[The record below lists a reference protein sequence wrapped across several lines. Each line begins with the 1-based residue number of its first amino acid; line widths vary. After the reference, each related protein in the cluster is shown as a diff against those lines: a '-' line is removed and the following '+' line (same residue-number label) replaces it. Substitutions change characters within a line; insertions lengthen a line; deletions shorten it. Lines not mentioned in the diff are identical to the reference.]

1 MPHICEIC
9 GKGLKSAAGLAG
21 HKQIAHAAI
30 ARPDVPDEHVLAEA
44 VESALDIM
52 GELRELLDRQLPQIV
67 VGLNANWD
75 AVGAKLDSFQ
85 RSLTPPDGH
94 TPPSLALIGSWE
106 DCSGCAPKWVEL
118 KEVLWQRL
126 HEEKLMALRQSLHEE
141 KLAEAKALAE
151 HSGEAESERSEQ
163 AELLSQRW
171 LVVLPTYK
179 GGFRWKGRKDGFP
192 GLPASIQ
199 CEGYV
204 KVVER
209 DEADTYRGKRGVEVL
224 ELMPIDG
231 LADYEESKL
240 RTSAETKA
248 KPKLRMSPGYFSG
261 SKWDEERQLYVE
273 QH

>member
-94 TPPSLALIGSWE
+94 NPPSLALIGSWE
-106 DCSGCAPKWVEL
+106 DCPGCAPKWVEL

-126 HEEKLMALRQSLHEE
+126 HEEKL
-141 KLAEAKALAE
+141 AEARALAE
-151 HSGEAESERSEQ
+151 HSEEGNPERSEQ

-171 LVVLPTYK
+171 LIVLPSSK

-199 CEGYV
+199 CEGYI
-204 KVVER
+204 KVSEDRVEI
-209 DEADTYRGKRGVEVL
+209 EKYRGKRGVEIL

-231 LADYEESKL
+231 LADYEEPELK
-240 RTSAETKA
+240 TS
-248 KPKLRMSPGYFSG
+248 PCYFGG
-261 SKWDEERQLYVE
+261 SEWDQEKGLYVE